1 MDMTIIKMNPN
12 KPNGDFIF
20 SEINSGLVQIATSI
34 TNDTFNITIKK

>member
-1 MDMTIIKMNPN
+1 MDIKVIKMNPN

-20 SEINSGLVQIATSI
+20 SGINSGLVQIATSI